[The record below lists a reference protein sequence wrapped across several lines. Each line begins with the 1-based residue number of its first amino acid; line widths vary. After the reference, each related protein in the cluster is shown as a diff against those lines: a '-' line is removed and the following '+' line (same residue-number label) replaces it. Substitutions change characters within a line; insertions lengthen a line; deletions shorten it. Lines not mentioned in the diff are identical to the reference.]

1 MRNLIAPLALLA
13 CYTTGC
19 ATAPERK
26 EQETAFISDG
36 AVSAEIVDK
45 PTNERYEILPG
56 EQFFR
61 ELPKQENARPV
72 YPASLLAK
80 QLEPVSIIARIVV
93 NGTGA
98 VESAEIVESSTA
110 IPDFSES
117 VLVAVKTWTFIPLK
131 RVTGSKIEPL
141 PFTQDYKFTFKQENG
156 RAVVLQGSSRDS

>member
-1 MRNLIAPLALLA
+1 MRNFVAPFALLA
-13 CYTTGC
+13 CYATGC
-19 ATAPERK
+19 ATPPEK
-26 EQETAFISDG
+26 QQQETAFVSDG

-45 PTNERYEILPG
+45 PTDERYEILPG

-61 ELPKQENARPV
+61 ELPKQENVRPV

-93 NGTGA
+93 SGTGT
-98 VESAEIVESSTA
+98 VERAEIVESSTA
-110 IPDFSES
+110 IPDFSEA

-156 RAVVLQGSSRDS
+156 RAVVVQGSSRDS